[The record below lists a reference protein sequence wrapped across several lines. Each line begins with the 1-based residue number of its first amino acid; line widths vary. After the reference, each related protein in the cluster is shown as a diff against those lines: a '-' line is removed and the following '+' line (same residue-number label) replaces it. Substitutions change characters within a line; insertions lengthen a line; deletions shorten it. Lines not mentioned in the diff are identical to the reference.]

1 MFGLGFITGAAL
13 MAAAAVAL
21 VIRDARQDVTEHER
35 YVREYQRAQYMWR
48 HPRMVRLHK
57 GRR

>member
-13 MAAAAVAL
+13 
-21 VIRDARQDVTEHER
+21 VIRDARQNETEHER